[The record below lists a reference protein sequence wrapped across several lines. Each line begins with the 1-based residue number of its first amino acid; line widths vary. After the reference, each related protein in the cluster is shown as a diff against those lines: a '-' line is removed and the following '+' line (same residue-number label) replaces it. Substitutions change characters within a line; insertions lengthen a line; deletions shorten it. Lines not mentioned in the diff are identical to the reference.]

1 MREEELPHLSE
12 GHSTFIGL
20 FVYCQS
26 FLQLINLICLLC
38 CCMLLNVRLSATREL
53 LTMFEIINVFLEF
66 FFGFLGNVC
75 KFSTNLDNIQK
86 YSATDID

>member
-1 MREEELPHLSE
+1 
-12 GHSTFIGL
+12 
-20 FVYCQS
+20 
-26 FLQLINLICLLC
+26 
-38 CCMLLNVRLSATREL
+38 MLLNVTPRLSATREL
-53 LTMFEIINVFLEF
+53 LTMFEIINVFLEFF

>member
-20 FVYCQS
+20 FVYCQLI
-26 FLQLINLICLLC
+26 LQLINLICLLC
-38 CCMLLNVRLSATREL
+38 CCMLLNVTPRLSATREL

-66 FFGFLGNVC
+66 FFFLVFLEMFVNSVQ
-75 KFSTNLDNIQK
+75 I
-86 YSATDID
+86 